1 MNPAARFVSR
11 FTFCAYALVLAESLR
26 AGPADL
32 LDQAV
37 RETNGRKQAN
47 VDAADIGRIV
57 ATADRLFDQQAFTEA
72 VRLYEKAYRLAPDDR
87 ANFARML
94 VARRAAGLMSDSDR
108 EALSIIEEERRA
120 NVASVFRGV
129 RLSVIQSRE
138 ALGVGD
144 IDLAERLIA
153 NAEFDLRGLPSEID
167 ATPYW
172 RKLTAARKS
181 IARKRG
187 YDPGDTP
194 DGSVGQ
200 SEPSRVAPAADDVL
214 LLDDTGEEETAA
226 PSSKP
231 IVVDLAS
238 DSNTGEIIDVDE
250 LLAATQRRL
259 EYDRDLDRAI
269 AAARADMLLTA
280 AEAALP
286 PSANGGMTFPSDWAE
301 KSARRSKYRD
311 GVIYRTPDFTG
322 PDGQTYY
329 TAIYDL
335 GDLTHPVPNFY
346 APWALSGWEQRVQ
359 MEDRAALRNRSQI
372 FGGYADDLAAG
383 LPLLHFFGGI
393 DNNAVSTRSDPR
405 ETQRVVRMIEQFM
418 R

>member
-1 MNPAARFVSR
+1 MRSTVRCLVMAL
-11 FTFCAYALVLAESLR
+11 CAVVAPTSLV
-26 AGPADL
+26 AGPGDL
-32 LDQAV
+32 LDQAIEENEGQRQLEV
-37 RETNGRKQAN
+37 NAGE
-47 VDAADIGRIV
+47 VADIV
-57 ATADRLFDQQAFTEA
+57 ARADRLMDQKSFTEA
-72 VRLYEKAYRLAPDDR
+72 VRLYESAYRLAPDNR

-94 VARRAAGLMSDSDR
+94 VARRAAGLMTDSDR
-108 EALSIIEEERRA
+108 EALSIIEEEQRA
-120 NVASVFRGV
+120 NVASTFRGV
-129 RLSVIQSRE
+129 RLDIIQTRE
-138 ALGVGD
+138 ALGSAD
-144 IDLAERLIA
+144 FQLAERLIA
-153 NAEFDLRGLPSEID
+153 GAEFDLRGLPRDID

-172 RKLTAARKS
+172 RQLTQLRKS
-181 IARKRG
+181 LARKRG
-187 YDPGDTP
+187 YEPNEPRGADLARAEESRGRIDDT
-194 DGSVGQ
+194 G
-200 SEPSRVAPAADDVL
+200 VL
-214 LLDDTGEEETAA
+214 LLGDTGEETAA
-226 PSSKP
+226 TTSPPVDASVVASHSDTGD
-231 IVVDLAS
+231 IV
-238 DSNTGEIIDVDE
+238 DVDD

-286 PSANGGMTFPSDWAE
+286 PSAQGDMTFPQNWAE
-301 KSARRSKYRD
+301 KSAKRSKYRD

-335 GDLTHPVPNFY
+335 GDLVHPVPNFY

-383 LPLLHFFGGI
+383 LPLLHFFGGV
-393 DNNAVSTRSDPR
+393 DNNAVSTRTDPR
-405 ETQRVVRMIEQFM
+405 ESQRVVRMIEQFM